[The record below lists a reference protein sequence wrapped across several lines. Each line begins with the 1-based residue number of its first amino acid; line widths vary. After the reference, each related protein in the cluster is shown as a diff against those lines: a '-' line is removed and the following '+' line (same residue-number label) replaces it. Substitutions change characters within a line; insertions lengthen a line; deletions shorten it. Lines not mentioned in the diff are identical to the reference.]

1 MGLIL
6 SGGGRGFSLPGLLLF
21 SETKYNQCL

>member
-6 SGGGRGFSLPGLLLF
+6 SGGRRSFFLPGLLLF